1 MSGFSGVK
9 RAEFDLM
16 AGKHTE
22 AAGRLEALAQALH
35 RELQGAGLDTAPAA
49 RLRELARRVTT
60 QADDLRRRQNLA
72 HELQRQRVS
81 LGRSTPAGSFVEMP
95 DRLDDAKALLDG
107 TLAGRAASKVA
118 DGDDKALADLEKYA
132 SRTGDSE
139 FVKAFLGAIGARGV
153 TRMSGSLA
161 TMLRDAVTRGDSD
174 RKNRLSTSGRNVLT
188 TLSSILAKGTNR
200 KNSSYQGDGFLA
212 DLVKEGRAQHGADG
226 GKYLGYQ
233 ALALIWRAHD
243 GEPPYSKEFME
254 VVGRDVIVYER
265 EQREDAWAASKDA
278 LGRAFGGAQVPI
290 VDLAGSLGLGA
301 LLRWGVSAKDPITE
315 KPSSMVESLF
325 HAAKSSRE
333 ASHALLDHTPPGW
346 DESVL
351 EYLLTTRWG
360 ASQYLD
366 DYEPING
373 MLITATT
380 GQDETSKKQASEM
393 IRVLSHEV
401 RDAFGKD
408 AYGNLKIRDREA
420 FDRYLPLNYP
430 LARAIAANVDEISNL
445 VLNHADFYGVA
456 AKDMAHALVVAT
468 SDDKGFEVLA
478 RAQTEHMRAALAT
491 AVPPIGL
498 NASNAERFGFTK
510 AEVKRFDMNENGRVD
525 RDDILH
531 FLGDRAKAEAR
542 SFGFIMEIRRQALI
556 AQGLDDNK
564 ADEALTSMVRDAIG
578 LIPVPG
584 AKHVG
589 TLAAGAFGEIA
600 SKGYEMLAGLT
611 YDELARH
618 VAKQASE
625 QVPSLDK
632 AHQTLAE
639 NRLAVDRL
647 AEQMLATASLSKG
660 MLDGQDLE
668 NVTFTVGIP
677 PRLKPFTEM
686 NSQEYS
692 SFLKWSRKAGGIESL
707 YTGFRDTFRTTS
719 DVNDYLNLKIPSES
733 EGGQ

>member
-161 TMLRDAVTRGDSD
+161 TMLRDAVARGDSD
-174 RKNRLSTSGRNVLT
+174 RKNRLSISGRNVLT
-188 TLSSILAKGTNR
+188 TLSTILAKGTNR

-278 LGRAFGGAQVPI
+278 LGRAFGGTQVPI

-346 DESVL
+346 GESVL

-380 GQDETSKKQASEM
+380 GQDATSQKLAAQMTKTISN
-393 IRVLSHEV
+393 EV
-401 RDAFGKD
+401 RRAFKQGGEK
-408 AYGNLKIRDREA
+408 LKIKDRET
-420 FDRYLPLNYP
+420 FDRYAPLGYP
-430 LARAIAANVDEISNL
+430 LARAISANIDQLSKLYLNHDKFGEVAPGDMSYAL
-445 VLNHADFYGVA
+445 VL
-456 AKDMAHALVVAT
+456 AT
-468 SDDKGFEVLA
+468 SNDEGFAALT
-478 RAQTEHMRAALAT
+478 RAQVEHMRAALDGA
-491 AVPPIGL
+491 PPVGL
-498 NASNAERFGFTK
+498 NVSNAEEFGFTQ
-510 AEVKRFDMNENGRVD
+510 ADVRRFDLNGNGWVD
-525 RDDILH
+525 KSDILQT
-531 FLGDRAKAEAR
+531 LTDQAVEEATP
-542 SFGFIMEIRRQALI
+542 FNYLMESRRQVLI
-556 AQGLDDNK
+556 SKGLDDKK
-564 ADEALTSMVRDAIG
+564 ADEELKNMVADAIG

-584 AKHVG
+584 AKKVG
-589 TLAAGAFGEIA
+589 ELATGAFGEMLGM
-600 SKGYEMLAGLT
+600 GYEKLAGT
-611 YDELARH
+611 GYDQISEH
-618 VAKQASE
+618 VAQRMS
-625 QVPSLDK
+625 QHGSGLDET
-632 AHQTLAE
+632 HLTLVN
-639 NRLAVDRL
+639 NRLAVERL
-647 AEQMLATASLSKG
+647 AEQLLATAMLSKG
-660 MLDGQDLE
+660 TLDTLPREGE
-668 NVTFTVGIP
+668 MFVTGSP
-677 PRLKPFTEM
+677 PTLKPFIEM
-686 NSQEYS
+686 SPQEYS
-692 SFLKWSRKAGGIESL
+692 AFLTWVRDKGGSSGL
-707 YTGFRDTFRTTS
+707 LDRFCGTFRETS
-719 DVNDYLNLKIPSES
+719 MVHDHLGLNE
-733 EGGQ
+733 ERNGGGK

>member
-139 FVKAFLGAIGARGV
+139 FVKAFLGTIGARGV

-161 TMLRDAVTRGDSD
+161 TMLRDAVARGDID
-174 RKNRLSTSGRNVLT
+174 RKNRLSISGRNVLT

-200 KNSSYQGDGFLA
+200 KNSTYQGDDFLEE
-212 DLVKEGRAQHGADG
+212 LVREGRAQHGTG
-226 GKYLGYQ
+226 GGAYLGYQ

-265 EQREDAWAASKDA
+265 EQREDAWAASNDA

-346 DESVL
+346 GESVL

-380 GQDETSKKQASEM
+380 GQDETSKKLASEM
-393 IRVLSHEV
+393 MKIVSNEV
-401 RDAFGKD
+401 RDAFGTD
-408 AYGNLKIRDREA
+408 SHGNLKIRNREA
-420 FDRYLPLNYP
+420 FDLYLPLSYP
-430 LARAIAANVDEISNL
+430 MARAVAANVDEISNL
-445 VLNHADFYGVA
+445 TLNNASFYEVK
-456 AKDMAHALVVAT
+456 AKDMAYALVVAT
-468 SDDKGFEVLA
+468 SHDKGFEALA

-491 AVPPIGL
+491 VPPIGV

-510 AEVKRFDMNENGRVD
+510 AEIEHFDMNENGQVD
-525 RDDILH
+525 RDDILQ
-531 FLGDRAKAEAR
+531 FLKDRTLAEAR
-542 SFGFIMEIRRQALI
+542 GFGFIVEIRRQVLI
-556 AQGLDDNK
+556 AQGLDDKKTDEELK
-564 ADEALTSMVRDAIG
+564 AMVRDAIG

-584 AKHVG
+584 ARHVG
-589 TLAAGAFGEIA
+589 TLAAGAFGELIG
-600 SKGYEMLAGLT
+600 KGYEKLAEVA
-611 YDELARH
+611 YDELSRQ
-618 VAKQASE
+618 VAQRASE
-625 QVPSLDK
+625 QVPSLDET
-632 AHQTLAE
+632 HRTLAE

-647 AEQMLATASLSKG
+647 AEQLLASAMLGKG
-660 MLDGQDLE
+660 MLDGLNLE
-668 NVTFTVGIP
+668 EQTFIAGIP
-677 PRLKPFTEM
+677 PRLKPFVDM
-686 NSQEYS
+686 SSQEYS
-692 SFLKWSRKAGGIESL
+692 DFLKWSRTAGGSEDL
-707 YTGFRDTFRTTS
+707 YTSFRNTFRTTN
-719 DVNDYLNLKIPSES
+719 DVNDYLNLKVPSPA
-733 EGGQ
+733 GGNE